1 MDTDQT
7 RIEPG
12 SREYNRLVE
21 KLKPQWVEEFDLQ
34 DQGPK
39 AWFPDLSPAAPKQR
53 HTERQPDPI
62 YN

>member
-1 MDTDQT
+1 M
-7 RIEPG
+7 EL
-12 SREYNRLVE
+12 LVE